1 MPDPHPTSGQAKPTA
16 KQLAYLRALAE
27 RTGQTFAY
35 QRTSRQASIEIR
47 RLRGQKRTPRAD
59 RIRERSEVSDD
70 LATKTGDAAR
80 IRGSEIT
87 GYGADCQWLHQARD

>member
-1 MPDPHPTSGQAKPTA
+1 MPDHHPTSGTDKPTA

-35 QRTSRQASIEIR
+35 PRTKRQASQEIR
-47 RLRGQKRTPRAD
+47 RLRGQRPSPRAD
-59 RIRERSEVSDD
+59 RIRERREISDD
-70 LATKTGDAAR
+70 LATRTGDAAR

-87 GYGADCQWLHQARD
+87 GYGSTATWKRGADA